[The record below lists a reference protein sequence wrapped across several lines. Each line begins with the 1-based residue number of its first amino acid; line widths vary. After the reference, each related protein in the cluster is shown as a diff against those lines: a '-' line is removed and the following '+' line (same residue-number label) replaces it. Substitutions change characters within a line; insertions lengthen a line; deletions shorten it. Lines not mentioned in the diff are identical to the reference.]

1 MTDAAAPSPRLAVAP
16 AEALLQ
22 LERASVVF
30 DGFKALDIDRFAV
43 RDREV
48 RVVIGPNGA
57 GKTTLCDVISG
68 KTRLTSGSCFFDG
81 TDISAWK
88 DFQIAR
94 RGVGRKFQ
102 TPTVFGSLTVRE
114 NLELAAAPR
123 GGNAVVRLLRR
134 AGREVQQEIASAAA
148 AVGVEPVLDVEARFL
163 SHGQRQLL
171 EIGTLLI
178 ARPKLLL
185 IDEPAAGLS
194 DSETVA
200 MGRLLRQLAGHHTV
214 IVIEHDMD
222 FVRALDADVT
232 VLNEG
237 RILAEGPMHVV
248 QSDPRVIEAYLGR

>member
-1 MTDAAAPSPRLAVAP
+1 MKSQPEEARSRLHVEP
-16 AEALLQ
+16 AEALIR
-22 LERASVVF
+22 LEHAKVIF
-30 DGFKALDIDRFAV
+30 DGFLALDIDQFAV
-43 RDREV
+43 RAREV

-68 KTRLTSGSCFFDG
+68 KTRLTSGRCYFDG
-81 TDISAWK
+81 VDITRAK
-88 DFQIAR
+88 DFEIAR

-114 NLELAAAPR
+114 NLELALPPV
-123 GGNAVVRLLRR
+123 GGPARVLQRRPTTKSCEEVEQVAEALGLL
-134 AGREVQQEIASAAA
+134 GVS
-148 AVGVEPVLDVEARFL
+148 GVEAQYL

-171 EIGTLLI
+171 EIGTLLL

-194 DSETVA
+194 DAETSA
-200 MGRLLRQLAGHHTV
+200 MARLLRQLAGRHTV

-222 FVRALDADVT
+222 FVRELDADVT

-237 RILAEGPMHVV
+237 RVLAEGPMAVV
-248 QSDPRVIEAYLGR
+248 QADPRVIDAYLGR